1 MFESIKSTGQNN
13 GERSGTSGLGGQ
25 GQTRQDGAERR
36 HEAEA
41 RTAEIAEAIE
51 RLRALR
57 RTFNNAPLDE
67 ILASRHEGHK
77 Y

>member
-1 MFESIKSTGQNN
+1 MVGDSHNTRADAKAKSARDET
-13 GERSGTSGLGGQ
+13 ERP
-25 GQTRQDGAERR
+25 
-36 HEAEA
+36 EAEA
-41 RTAEIAEAIE
+41 RAAEIAEAIE